1 MPLLGYG
8 NKKLDTKPYNMFTI
22 QSTIEEGLPIIILQN
37 KSNATSAKIS
47 LNEGGRLKDLKIKTI
62 ILIKE
67 IPEFDYSASYAS
79 SILFPFVGR
88 MAEGKYSYQNKE
100 YQLNCNDNS
109 NNALHG
115 LVYNK
120 KFNVVKETKNINCAS
135 VVINYEETNENLGFP
150 YKFNLQLTY
159 TLFEN
164 EIRLSVIIKNIDH
177 KTFPFTLGWHP
188 YFFCDKLSRSTLEF
202 ESNQKIKFNENL
214 ITEKVIAHKTE
225 KHFKI
230 KDQQLD
236 DCFILNA
243 NTIDFLTP
251 DYHIKISSNQSEN
264 YLQLYTPKDLPLIA
278 IEPMTGI
285 SNSFNNNIGLQQL
298 APNQK
303 HSTTWNVKLNS

>member
-1 MPLLGYG
+1 
-8 NKKLDTKPYNMFTI
+8 MFTI

-37 KSNATSAKIS
+37 KSNTTSAKIS
-47 LNEGGRLKDLKIKTI
+47 LNEGGRLKDLKIKAI
-62 ILIKE
+62 SLIKE
-67 IPEFDYSASYAS
+67 IPEFDYSTSYAS

-109 NNALHG
+109 NNTLHG

-135 VVINYEETNENLGFP
+135 VVINYEEANENLGFP

-251 DYHIKISSNQSEN
+251 DYHIEISSNQSEN

>member
-1 MPLLGYG
+1 
-8 NKKLDTKPYNMFTI
+8 MFTI
-22 QSTIEEGLPIIILQN
+22 QSTTEEGLPIIILQN
-37 KSNATSAKIS
+37 KSNTTSAKIS

-62 ILIKE
+62 TLIKE
-67 IPEFDYSASYAS
+67 IPEFDYSTSYAS

-100 YQLNCNDNS
+100 YQLNCNENS
-109 NNALHG
+109 NNTLHG

-120 KFNVVKETKNINCAS
+120 KFNVVKETKNVNCAS
-135 VVINYEETNENLGFP
+135 VIINYEETNENLGFP

-164 EIRLSVIIKNIDH
+164 EIRLSVMIKNIDH

-225 KHFKI
+225 KYFKI

-243 NTIDFLTP
+243 NTINFLTP
-251 DYHIKISSNQSEN
+251 DHHIEISSNQSEN

-278 IEPMTGI
+278 IEPMTGV

>member
-1 MPLLGYG
+1 
-8 NKKLDTKPYNMFTI
+8 MFTI
-22 QSTIEEGLPIIILQN
+22 QSTIEEGLPMIILIN
-37 KSNATSAKIS
+37 KSNTTSAKIS

-67 IPEFDYSASYAS
+67 IPEFDYSTSYAS

-109 NNALHG
+109 NNTLHG

-214 ITEKVIAHKTE
+214 ITEKVFAHKTE

-278 IEPMTGI
+278 IEPMTGV

>member
-1 MPLLGYG
+1 
-8 NKKLDTKPYNMFTI
+8 MFTI

-67 IPEFDYSASYAS
+67 IPEFDYSTSYAS

-100 YQLNCNDNS
+100 YQLKCNENS
-109 NNALHG
+109 NNTLHG

-164 EIRLSVIIKNIDH
+164 EIRLSVMIKNIDH

-251 DYHIKISSNQSEN
+251 DYHIEISSNQSEN

-278 IEPMTGI
+278 IKPMTGV